1 MYSNDAVGLQQF
13 SDDEG
18 DVNELLAP
26 LPDEPEVAEDDDD
39 VKPEDM
45 TWSVPPEPISCN
57 ASELIL
63 PKEELPSKVS
73 SPKPHPLSIS
83 FGLPLPSEQ
92 ADNGL
97 GSALQE
103 LEDDLAGTVDVADP
117 LGQTDL
123 VNLGLL
129 QLGLDGA
136 AFKAAGDLTQLQ
148 SVDNILGTDIV
159 LDAMMSDDL
168 FAIGCEFISKVS
180 MARPCFHAP
189 SIIREGSHCCPFFLI
204 RVCVSLFF
212 NGTCADFQSFV
223 SLVPTQDT
231 STLSPLHAAVPQA
244 HAPFG
249 TLSQQIVVATPSLA
263 LCPGLQRI
271 RLCSCSSISCAS
283 EFDAGS
289 AFSGDGY
296 GEVMAGNTPHWLAQ
310 IFNSEVKACIKQP
323 SPKRPSCV
331 GFYVALSLGSHPY
344 HIVAC

>member
-26 LPDEPEVAEDDDD
+26 LPDEPEVAEGDDD
-39 VKPEDM
+39 VEPEDM
-45 TWSVPPEPISCN
+45 TQSVPPEPISRD

-83 FGLPLPSEQ
+83 FGPPLPSEQ
-92 ADNGL
+92 ADDGL
-97 GSALQE
+97 GGALQE
-103 LEDDLAGTVDVADP
+103 LEDDLAGAVDVADP

-123 VNLGLL
+123 VDLGLS
-129 QLGLDGA
+129 QLGPDGA
-136 AFKAAGDLTQLQ
+136 AFEAAGDLTQLQ

-159 LDAMMSDDL
+159 LDAMMSDDP
-168 FAIGCEFISKVS
+168 FAIGSEFIGKVS

-223 SLVPTQDT
+223 SLVPTRDT
-231 STLSPLHAAVPQA
+231 STPSPLRAAVPQA
-244 HAPFG
+244 RAPFG
-249 TLSQQIVVATPSLA
+249 ALSRQIVVATPSLA
-263 LCPGLQRI
+263 LCPGLQRVGL
-271 RLCSCSSISCAS
+271 RGCSSISCAS
-283 EFDAGS
+283 EFDAGG

-310 IFNSEVKACIKQP
+310 IFNSEVKARIKQP

-331 GFYVALSLGSHPY
+331 GFYVVLSLGGHPY